1 MVRIPI
7 RFADL
12 VDLALLVGLA
22 DMVGLAVELPNQQA
36 TNQQAPYQQET
47 KI

>member
-7 RFADL
+7 RFAYL

-22 DMVGLAVELPNQQA
+22 VELQ
-36 TNQQAPYQQET
+36 NQQAPKQQEM
-47 KI
+47 